1 MENFL
6 FITLNIIIG
15 VGLHVLFTVMRAFQV
30 RLIAFILVIL
40 ILIIAEHLITVNYL
54 NNQRRVCHKLIAPFP
69 CFALPWGGKVSR
81 KNRGGIEGRWS

>member
-1 MENFL
+1 MENFI

-40 ILIIAEHLITVNYL
+40 KLIIAEHLIMVNYL
-54 NNQRRVCHKLIAPFP
+54 NNQRRVCRKLIEVEYLDHSLFNLLN
-69 CFALPWGGKVSR
+69 CYLL
-81 KNRGGIEGRWS
+81 

>member
-54 NNQRRVCHKLIAPFP
+54 NNQRRVCRKLIEVEYLDHSLFNLLN
-69 CFALPWGGKVSR
+69 CYLL
-81 KNRGGIEGRWS
+81 

>member
-15 VGLHVLFTVMRAFQV
+15 VGLHVLFTVMRPFQV

-54 NNQRRVCHKLIAPFP
+54 NNQRRVCHKLIEVEYLDHSLFNLLN
-69 CFALPWGGKVSR
+69 CYLL
-81 KNRGGIEGRWS
+81 